1 MTGAMF
7 KAWSVGF
14 GIIVVAYVAWFVVLQ
29 LGTYSE
35 LFVLLLWSS
44 PFIAAFVSSYLG
56 PSKKILLGTS
66 MAVPFAVL
74 AVVFNTVYQMLGN
87 AVDFP
92 GFKGGLIL
100 FTTTL
105 IYTGII
111 AGIGGVAGYFITRK
125 REGKVE
131 HT

>member
-7 KAWSVGF
+7 KAWSSGF
-14 GIIVVAYVAWFVVLQ
+14 GIIVVAYATWFVLLQ
-29 LGTYSE
+29 VGTYSE

-56 PSKKILLGTS
+56 PSKKIWLGIS
-66 MAVPFAVL
+66 MAVPTAVL
-74 AVVFNTVYQMLGN
+74 AVVFNSVHQLLGN

-105 IYTGII
+105 IYAGII
-111 AGIGGVAGYFITRK
+111 SGIGGAVGYFLTR
-125 REGKVE
+125 RRAGKVG